1 MEDLS
6 NSNISGVSE
15 DSAADISYQPETEND
30 VDPKSSE
37 DNMLIEVQSVR
48 GDHPEQDAAG
58 DLSLI
63 HI

>member
-6 NSNISGVSE
+6 NSKISGVSE

-30 VDPKSSE
+30 VDPKPS
-37 DNMLIEVQSVR
+37 DNNKLIEVQLVW

-58 DLSLI
+58 Y
-63 HI
+63 HGPGH